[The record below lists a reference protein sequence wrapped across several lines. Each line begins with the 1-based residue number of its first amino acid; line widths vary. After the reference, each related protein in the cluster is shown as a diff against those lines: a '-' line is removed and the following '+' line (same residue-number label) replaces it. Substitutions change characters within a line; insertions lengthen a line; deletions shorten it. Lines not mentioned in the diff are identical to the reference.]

1 MNLSDYTEPKPHRAR
16 RIIWALVNAS
26 LFRLFPGSM
35 CRAWRHGLLRLFGAR
50 IGKDALVY
58 SSCKIYAPWNLSVG
72 RACIGPHT
80 ELYNKA
86 PITVGDDSVIS
97 QGSFLCTASH
107 DISSPMLPLVSR
119 PITVG
124 DKVWIAAD
132 CFVGPGVAVA
142 DGCVLG
148 ARCCLF
154 RSTTPYTVLGGNP
167 AQVIKKRTSSGVN

>member
-35 CRAWRHGLLRLFGAR
+35 CRGWRHGLLRLFGAR

-86 PITVGDDSVIS
+86 
-97 QGSFLCTASH
+97 
-107 DISSPMLPLVSR
+107 

-167 AQVIKKRTSSGVN
+167 AQVIKKRIIK